1 MKKTFLTLAFVLSIS
16 ITASFAAES
25 KPVVSETKTI
35 VYSLQSESKSLDDL
49 IDDITIVYNY
59 SSCGTVNI
67 MVYEGPVS
75 DEEILADAESF
86 DEEDCG

>member
-49 IDDITIVYNY
+49 IDDK
-59 SSCGTVNI
+59 
-67 MVYEGPVS
+67 YE
-75 DEEILADAESF
+75 EHLF
-86 DEEDCG
+86 